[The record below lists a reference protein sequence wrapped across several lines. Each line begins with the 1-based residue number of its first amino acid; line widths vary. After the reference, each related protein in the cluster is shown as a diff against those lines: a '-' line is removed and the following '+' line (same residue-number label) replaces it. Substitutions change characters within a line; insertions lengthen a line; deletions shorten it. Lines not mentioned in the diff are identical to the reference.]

1 MGIQPEVDSAFG
13 ARLREACPGTLE
25 LLTMVNGAQKYLPSS
40 EAYDRITYE
49 AMNSGLCHEGADE
62 VLGLWTSIPNASSK
76 EDPHMNIGC
85 ARRKL
90 TPQTEEV
97 YLIGYRNLENRLH
110 PATGIYDDVF
120 GNALYFEQDGQELF
134 VLSCDFMEIDEGTAE
149 DAKTLLHDRYGISRD
164 CVLLC
169 ATHNHT
175 TVVAYHRTWWTGKF
189 DQEYYDW
196 YLETVASAFEECRAN
211 ARPATCRLGRQWIE
225 GFYNNRITNEPADQE
240 VTVVKFFDKATG
252 EAFAGLVNWASHSAT
267 CGQAETRMN
276 SEFAGMTSKKLE
288 PSFGFFPA
296 MIVGAAGDCSNRNL
310 RQGTGVEEAER
321 ISSGIA
327 PLIAAIPVETEVPL
341 NGIRVQTVHHIVH
354 NEKGEEVALCSVISL
369 GGLHLF
375 VSPCEFGGKFGIQ
388 MREACP
394 VEGLVFGY
402 TNGYLEYWLPEE
414 EYGLSFETQKSMVPK
429 GDPEILVGKLIQA
442 SQLLGR

>member
-1 MGIQPEVDSAFG
+1 
-13 ARLREACPGTLE
+13 
-25 LLTMVNGAQKYLPSS
+25 
-40 EAYDRITYE
+40 
-49 AMNSGLCHEGADE
+49 
-62 VLGLWTSIPNASSK
+62 
-76 EDPHMNIGC
+76 MNIGT

-90 TPQTEEV
+90 TPQTDEV
-97 YLIGYRNLENRLH
+97 YLIGYRNLENRLQ

-120 GNALYFEQDGQELF
+120 GNALYFEQDGKELF
-134 VLSCDFMEIDEGTAE
+134 VFSCDFMEIDEGTAE
-149 DAKTLLHDRYGISRD
+149 DAKTLLHERYGISRD

-189 DQEYYDW
+189 DQAYYDW
-196 YLETVASAFEECRAN
+196 YLETVASAFEEARGN
-211 ARPATCRLGRQWIE
+211 ARPATCRLGKQDIVGW
-225 GFYNNRITNEPADQE
+225 YNNRITNEPVDQE
-240 VTVVKFFDKATG
+240 VIVVKFCDAATR
-252 EAFAGLVNWASHSAT
+252 EPFAGLVNWACHSAT
-267 CGQAETRMN
+267 CGPDETRMN

-288 PSFGFFPA
+288 PYFGFFPA

-310 RQGTGVEEAER
+310 RQGRGVEEAER

-327 PLIAAIPVETEVPL
+327 PQIAAIPVETEVSL
-341 NGIRVQTVHHIVH
+341 DRIEVQTVHHIVH
-354 NEKGEEVALCSVISL
+354 NEKGHEVALCSVISL

-375 VSPCEFGGKFGIQ
+375 VSPCEFGGKLGKR
-388 MREACP
+388 MKAACP

-429 GDPEILVGKLIQA
+429 GDPEILAGKLVQA
-442 SQLLGR
+442 SQLLAR

>member
-1 MGIQPEVDSAFG
+1 
-13 ARLREACPGTLE
+13 
-25 LLTMVNGAQKYLPSS
+25 
-40 EAYDRITYE
+40 
-49 AMNSGLCHEGADE
+49 
-62 VLGLWTSIPNASSK
+62 
-76 EDPHMNIGC
+76 MNIGH
-85 ARRKL
+85 ARRCL

-120 GNALYFEQDGQELF
+120 GNALYFEDDGQELF
-134 VLSCDFMEIDEGTAE
+134 VLSCDFMEIDEDTAE

-164 CVLLC
+164 NVLLC

-175 TVVAYHRTWWTGKF
+175 SVVAYHRTWWTGKF
-189 DQEYYDW
+189 EQAYFDW
-196 YLETVASAFEECRAN
+196 FMNTICSAFEECRAN
-211 ARPATCRLGRQWIE
+211 AQPATCRLGRAKIE

-240 VTVVKFFDKATG
+240 VTVVKFLG
-252 EAFAGLVNWASHSAT
+252 EDGVAFAGLVNWACHSAT
-267 CGQAETRMN
+267 CGPDETRMN

-310 RQGTGVEEAER
+310 RQGRGVEEAER

-327 PLIAAIPVETEVPL
+327 PLIAQIPVETEVPL
-341 NGIRVQTVHHIVH
+341 DGIRLQTVHHIVH
-354 NEKGEEVALCSVISL
+354 NEKGHEVALCSVISL

-375 VSPCEFGGKFGIQ
+375 VAPCEFGGKFGIQ
-388 MREACP
+388 MRKACP
-394 VEGLVFGY
+394 KEALVFGY

-429 GDPEILVGKLIQA
+429 GDPEILVGKMIQA
-442 SQLLGR
+442 SKLLG

>member
-1 MGIQPEVDSAFG
+1 
-13 ARLREACPGTLE
+13 
-25 LLTMVNGAQKYLPSS
+25 
-40 EAYDRITYE
+40 
-49 AMNSGLCHEGADE
+49 
-62 VLGLWTSIPNASSK
+62 
-76 EDPHMNIGC
+76 MNIGS
-85 ARRKL
+85 ARRCL

-120 GNALYFEQDGQELF
+120 GNALYFEDGGKELF
-134 VLSCDFMEIDEGTAE
+134 VFSCDFMEIDEGTAE
-149 DAKTLLHDRYGISRD
+149 DAKTLLHDRYGIDRD

-189 DQEYYDW
+189 DQESYDW

-327 PLIAAIPVETEVPL
+327 PEIAAIPVETEVPL

>member
-1 MGIQPEVDSAFG
+1 
-13 ARLREACPGTLE
+13 
-25 LLTMVNGAQKYLPSS
+25 
-40 EAYDRITYE
+40 
-49 AMNSGLCHEGADE
+49 
-62 VLGLWTSIPNASSK
+62 
-76 EDPHMNIGC
+76 MNIGC
-85 ARRKL
+85 ARRCL
-90 TPQTEEV
+90 TPQTDEV
-97 YLIGYRNLENRLH
+97 YLIGYRNLPNRLE

-120 GNALYFEQDGQELF
+120 GNALYFEQDGAELF
-134 VLSCDFMEIDEGTAE
+134 VLSCDFMEIDEDTAE
-149 DAKTLLHDRYGISRD
+149 DAKTLLHDRYDISRD
-164 CVLLC
+164 NVLLC

-175 TVVAYHRTWWTGKF
+175 SVVAYHRTWWTGKF
-189 DQEYYDW
+189 DQAYYDW
-196 YLETVASAFEECRAN
+196 LMDTICSAFEECRKN
-211 ARPATCRLGRQWIE
+211 ARPATCRLGRSWIE

-240 VTVVKFFDKATG
+240 VTVVKFFDGTG

-310 RQGTGVEEAER
+310 RQGAGVEEAER

-327 PLIAAIPVETEVPL
+327 PHIAKIPVDTEVPL
-341 NGIRVQTVHHIVH
+341 DGIRVQTVHHIVH

-388 MREACP
+388 MRKECP

-442 SQLLGR
+442 SQLLG

>member
-1 MGIQPEVDSAFG
+1 
-13 ARLREACPGTLE
+13 
-25 LLTMVNGAQKYLPSS
+25 
-40 EAYDRITYE
+40 
-49 AMNSGLCHEGADE
+49 
-62 VLGLWTSIPNASSK
+62 
-76 EDPHMNIGC
+76 MNIGC

-90 TPQTEEV
+90 TPQTDEV

-120 GNALYFEQDGQELF
+120 GNALYFEDHGRELF
-134 VLSCDFMEIDEGTAE
+134 VLSCDFMEIDKDTAE
-149 DAKTLLHDRYGISRD
+149 DAKTLLHDRYGIGRD

-189 DQEYYDW
+189 DQAYYDW
-196 YLETVASAFEECRAN
+196 FLDTVCSAFEECRAN
-211 ARPATCRLGRQWIE
+211 ARPATCRLGRAWIE
-225 GFYNNRITNEPADQE
+225 GWYNNRITNEPADQE
-240 VTVVKFFDKATG
+240 VTVVKFCDEATG
-252 EAFAGLVNWASHSAT
+252 EAFAGLVNWACHSAT
-267 CGQAETRMN
+267 CGPDETRMN

-296 MIVGAAGDCSNRNL
+296 MIVGAAGDCSNRNT
-310 RQGTGVEEAER
+310 RQGRGVEEAER

-327 PLIAAIPVETEVPL
+327 QEIAAIPVETEVPL
-341 NGIRVQTVHHIVH
+341 AGIRVQTVHHIVH
-354 NEKGEEVALCSVISL
+354 NERGEEVALCSVISL

-388 MREACP
+388 MRRECP

-414 EYGLSFETQKSMVPK
+414 EYGLSFETKKSMVPK
-429 GDPEILVGKLIQA
+429 GDPEILVNKLIQA
-442 SQLLGR
+442 SQLLA